1 MALKVSCT
9 LMWTISMLRC
19 QYLLHKSSSA
29 WAGGGSAILPV
40 TDSCRGRSGDGTRS
54 GMSDSR
60 LTVVIHRF
68 IRWLHCPKPYWSL
81 SWSVAVLRA
90 RKRAKRPLYGAN
102 LSSWPALV
110 SRKVANTRRSARPA
124 SGKRLIWIKPKVE
137 FIGHITDL
145 AGATGLPDARTRHW
159 HCWGP

>member
-1 MALKVSCT
+1 MMALKVSCT

-81 SWSVAVLRA
+81 SWSAAVLRA
-90 RKRAKRPLYGAN
+90 RKRAKRPLYGTK
-102 LSSWPALV
+102 LSSWSALV
-110 SRKVANTRRSARPA
+110 SRKVANTRCSARPA

-137 FIGHITDL
+137 HIGHIPDL
-145 AGATGLPDARTRHW
+145 GGAGG
-159 HCWGP
+159 